1 MRIKSSPRTAAPERL
16 ADLERL
22 SRFLAVAEHGSFS
35 KAALALGS
43 TQSALSLQIAALE
56 KDCAA
61 RLFVRTGRG
70 VVLTELGK
78 RLALGARELLR
89 NAQTLTEA
97 VHAVAGVPV
106 GDVSLGVLPSL
117 ADSLVPQLLR
127 ELLRD
132 YPLIRLRIFEGSNG
146 QIDEWLT
153 EGKLDVAVLYRYD
166 QKLAGSE
173 ESLGLID
180 SWLVGRASDALVKNK
195 TLAFKSL
202 HNLPLILPSMPNGL
216 RAILQQHAQS
226 QGISLQVIVEVDSI
240 PTQKR
245 LVADGFGYGVLA
257 KHAVAGELADGSLRA
272 AKLMQPPLSRVVTL
286 ASSPRHAPSLAGQ
299 TLIRLIRQIVKNH
312 MKAV

>member
-1 MRIKSSPRTAAPERL
+1 MREKLTIRAAAPERL

-43 TQSALSLQIAALE
+43 TQSALSLQVAALE

-70 VVLTELGK
+70 VVLNDFGK

-89 NAQTLTEA
+89 NAQTLTEQ

-106 GDVSLGVLPSL
+106 GQVNLGVLPSL

-127 ELLRD
+127 ELLSD
-132 YPLIRLRIFEGSNG
+132 FPLIRLRIFEGSNG
-146 QIDEWLT
+146 QIDEWLHD
-153 EGKLDVAVLYRYD
+153 GKLDVAVLYRYD
-166 QKLAGSE
+166 NKLSGSE
-173 ESLGLID
+173 ECLALID
-180 SWLVGRASDALVKNK
+180 SWLVGRASDSLTKSKN
-195 TLAFKSL
+195 LAFKTL

-216 RAILQQHAQS
+216 RAILQQHAQT
-226 QGISLQVIVEVDSI
+226 QGVALNVIVEVDSI

-245 LVADGFGYGVLA
+245 LVAEGFGYGVLA
-257 KHAVAGELADGSLRA
+257 KHALASELAQGTLRA
-272 AKLMQPPLSRVVTL
+272 AKLTQPPLTRVVTL
-286 ASSPRHAPSLAGQ
+286 ASSQRSAPTLAEQ
-299 TLIRLIRQIVKNH
+299 SVSRLIRHIVKTQ
-312 MKAV
+312 MKTV